1 MKIHLIIL
9 YLLALLAPV
18 GLLSSCS
25 ESDNEEEEFPNWKK
39 TNEQYFNN
47 LYAMAKSSADM
58 GDKSWKVIRKWSLEE
73 STAKDPYD
81 YIVVNVLEN
90 GTGSGCPLYTDS
102 VKVHYEGRLL
112 PSTSYPD
119 GYVFDKSF
127 TGEFNPATALPAKFA
142 VSGMIDGFTTALQYM
157 HIGDRWKVYIP
168 YQLGYGKTASGS
180 IPAYSTSTLVFDV
193 TLVSYYRAGVEV
205 PDSKARPATGWI
217 EE

>member
-58 GDKSWKVIRKWSLEE
+58 GDKSWKVIRQWSLEE

-112 PSTSYPD
+112 PST
-119 GYVFDKSF
+119 
-127 TGEFNPATALPAKFA
+127 
-142 VSGMIDGFTTALQYM
+142 
-157 HIGDRWKVYIP
+157 
-168 YQLGYGKTASGS
+168 
-180 IPAYSTSTLVFDV
+180 
-193 TLVSYYRAGVEV
+193 
-205 PDSKARPATGWI
+205 
-217 EE
+217 

>member
-58 GDKSWKVIRKWSLEE
+58 GDKSWKVIRQWSLEE

-142 VSGMIDGFTTALQYM
+142 VSGIIDGFTTALQYM
-157 HIGDRWKVYIP
+157 HIGDHWKVYIP
-168 YQLGYGKTASGS
+168 YQLGYGSSASGS
-180 IPAYSTSTLVFDV
+180 IPAYSTLVFDV

>member
-25 ESDNEEEEFPNWKK
+25 ESDNEEDEFPNWKK

-58 GDKSWKVIRKWSLEE
+58 GDKSWKVIRQWSLEE

-180 IPAYSTSTLVFDV
+180 IPAYSTLVFDV

>member
-58 GDKSWKVIRKWSLEE
+58 GDKSWKVIRQWSLEE

-81 YIVVNVLEN
+81 YIVVNVIEN

-157 HIGDRWKVYIP
+157 HIGDHWKVYIP
-168 YQLGYGKTASGS
+168 YQLGYGSSASGS
-180 IPAYSTSTLVFDV
+180 IPAYSTLVFDV

>member
-1 MKIHLIIL
+1 MKIPLIIL

-58 GDKSWKVIRKWSLEE
+58 GDKSWKVIRQWSLEE

-168 YQLGYGKTASGS
+168 YQLGYGSSASGS
-180 IPAYSTSTLVFDV
+180 IPAYSTLVFDV

>member
-58 GDKSWKVIRKWSLEE
+58 GDKSWKVIRQWSLEE
-73 STAKDPYD
+73 STAKDSYD

-90 GTGSGCPLYTDS
+90 GTDSGCPLYTDS

-168 YQLGYGKTASGS
+168 YQLGYGSSASGS
-180 IPAYSTSTLVFDV
+180 IPAYSTLVFDV

>member
-47 LYAMAKSSADM
+47 LYAMAKSGADM
-58 GDKSWKVIRKWSLEE
+58 GDKSWKVIRQWSLEE

-157 HIGDRWKVYIP
+157 HIGDHWKVYIP
-168 YQLGYGKTASGS
+168 YQLGYGSSASGS
-180 IPAYSTSTLVFDV
+180 IPAYSTLVFDV

>member
-58 GDKSWKVIRKWSLEE
+58 GDKSWKVIRQWSLEE

-119 GYVFDKSF
+119 GYVFGKSF

-157 HIGDRWKVYIP
+157 HIGDHWKVYIP
-168 YQLGYGKTASGS
+168 YQLGYGSSASGS
-180 IPAYSTSTLVFDV
+180 IPAYSTLVLDV